1 VLASFRASGR
11 KLILNT
17 GRTLNDLVTVFPDL
31 ELFDLLIVENG
42 AVMYNPHTRLNTL
55 LADPPPQPLLDALHR
70 RSVPLL
76 KGQVILETWTSYS
89 SAIDRAIEESR
100 VPRHLTY
107 NKSSVLINPP
117 GVHKGHGLLVALKHF
132 GISPKN
138 AAGIGDAENDHDLL
152 AAAGVA
158 VAVPHAIPELKKR
171 AHHILGPI
179 ELISRILTPSAVPAS
194 DRSA

>member
-1 VLASFRASGR
+1 MLARFRASGR

-17 GRTLNDLVTVFPDL
+17 GRTLSDLISVFPDL

-42 AVMYNPHTRLNTL
+42 AVMFDPHARRNTL
-55 LADPPPQPLLDALHR
+55 LADPPPKALLDALHR

-76 KGQVILETWTSYS
+76 KGHVILETWTSYS
-89 SAIDRAIEESR
+89 SAIDRAIEESG
-100 VPRHLTY
+100 VARHLTY
-107 NKSSVLINPP
+107 NKSSILINPP
-117 GVHKGHGLLVALKHF
+117 GVHKGHGLLAALKHF
-132 GISPKN
+132 GISPTN
-138 AAGIGDAENDHDLL
+138 TAGIGDAENDHDLL
-152 AAAGVA
+152 AASGLA

-179 ELISRILTPSAVPAS
+179 ELIAKILTPTAGPAS